1 MKVKENQ
8 LYYNESENSLVI
20 VHSVFDRFDGNGMVR
35 YSKVN
40 TDERKFTKTEGEFL
54 SKFKLIKYNE

>member
-40 TDERKFTKTEGEFL
+40 TDERKFNKTEGEFL
-54 SKFKLIKYNE
+54 SKFKLILSKE

>member
-8 LYYNESENSLVI
+8 LYYNETENSLVI
-20 VHSVFDRFDGNGMVR
+20 VHSVFERFDGNGIVK

-40 TDERKFTKTEGEFL
+40 TDERKLSKTEGAFL
-54 SKFKLIKYNE
+54 FEFKLVISKE